1 MNELQVQTI
10 KKEPA
15 VIEFN
20 HENIERELQENLKK
34 YEGLTFT
41 SESTTELRGTL
52 AELRKGKKAVDEYRK
67 KIKRELNQPVLKF
80 EEKCKSLNK
89 YFDEVINPLNDQLK
103 AFVEQERQDKLDGL
117 ISVRNDLIKEY
128 GLDKE
133 FADQVEIDDSLLAKS
148 VSDKVAKES
157 IEFMIKNLKMEQDK
171 RAADIEVIET
181 NVKLANAENDMN
193 ISSDAYVS
201 LLEVY
206 DVEHI
211 KGLISENVHNENE
224 RRAAEK
230 ERLKQ
235 ERAEREKQAELE
247 RIEQEKNERVEVERK
262 TTQEPVIEEY
272 SNVSDESED
281 VEEVPF
287 SDDPFLDDPFAD
299 LDKVENRTI
308 TVKCSDEK
316 FNVLVEFMRSNNIDW
331 SVGDE

>member
-1 MNELQVQTI
+1 
-10 KKEPA
+10 
-15 VIEFN
+15 
-20 HENIERELQENLKK
+20 
-34 YEGLTFT
+34 
-41 SESTTELRGTL
+41 LRGTL

-171 RAADIEVIET
+171 RAADIEVVET
-181 NVKLANAENDMN
+181 NVKLANAENNLN
-193 ISSDAYVS
+193 ISSNSYVR

-206 DVEHI
+206 GIEHVKRLIKEHVQNEVE
-211 KGLISENVHNENE
+211 KREV
-224 RRAAEK
+224 

-235 ERAEREKQAELE
+235 EQAEREKQAELE
-247 RIEQEKNERVEVERK
+247 RIEQEKDERMKLEEK
-262 TTQEPVIEEY
+262 PTQETVIEENDNVHPVIEK
-272 SNVSDESED
+272 SEV
-281 VEEVPF
+281 VEEIPF
-287 SDDPFLDDPFAD
+287 SDDPFMDDPFAN
-299 LDKVENRTI
+299 ENITRTI
-308 TVKCSDEK
+308 SVTCTDDE
-316 FNVLVEFMRSNNIDW
+316 FNKLIDFMDDNNIDW
-331 SVGDE
+331 GSF

>member
-117 ISVRNDLIKEY
+117 IIVRNDLIKEY

-181 NVKLANAENDMN
+181 NVKLANAENDLN
-193 ISSDAYVS
+193 FSVDAYTR
-201 LLEVY
+201 LLDYY
-206 DVEHI
+206 DMDELKEQIFNDAQSAVE
-211 KGLISENVHNENE
+211 E
-224 RRAAEK
+224 REEK
-230 ERLKQ
+230 EQAEQ
-235 ERAEREKQAELE
+235 ERIEREKQAELE
-247 RIEQEKNERVEVERK
+247 RIEQENNERVEVEQK

-272 SNVSDESED
+272 SNVSDESEV
-281 VEEVPF
+281 VEEAPF
-287 SDDPFLDDPFAD
+287 SDDPFLDDPFANED
-299 LDKVENRTI
+299 ITRTI
-308 TVKCSDEK
+308 SVTCTDDV
-316 FNVLVEFMRSNNIDW
+316 FNKLIDFMDDNNIDW
-331 SVGDE
+331 GSF